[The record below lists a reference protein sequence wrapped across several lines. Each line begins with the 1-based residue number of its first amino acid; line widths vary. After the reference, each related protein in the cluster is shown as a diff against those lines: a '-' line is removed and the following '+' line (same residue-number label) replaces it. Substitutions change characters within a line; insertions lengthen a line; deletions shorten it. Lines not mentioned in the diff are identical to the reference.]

1 MLANLYGLSCTDAL
15 KYTQAFHDSRRYPQ
29 NVRSPQTAIQRTQVS
44 LKPASC
50 LGVPSF
56 LSPCALCIYM
66 CPCQLVC
73 QHAHTHTSAMHKR
86 QHCHTH
92 RHTAC
97 QTELFAIAKPLCITK
112 HQALWTALVTVV
124 DRKFGPQT
132 KSQAGLVSCLE
143 P

>member
-1 MLANLYGLSCTDAL
+1 MASVAQMRSSTHKPFMIPAATLRMCGHPRQQSSALRYLSSPPHALVCLAFCPLVPFA
-15 KYTQAFHDSRRYPQ
+15 YT
-29 NVRSPQTAIQRTQVS
+29 
-44 LKPASC
+44 
-50 LGVPSF
+50 
-56 LSPCALCIYM
+56 CALASWCASM
-66 CPCQLVC
+66 
-73 QHAHTHTSAMHKR
+73 HTHTSAMHKR